1 MVKKYFGTFHRSLD
15 PKGRLL
21 IPSRFGFEKGQDVY
35 VVRGHEGCLAVYDE
49 EGFDRLME
57 KYLAM
62 DFENP
67 SERAKVRIMAS
78 STLPTTIDGVGRILL
93 GKDVIRDYG
102 IGGDVAIL
110 GVLDH
115 FEIWDEGAYARY
127 MLENGFAYDAPSK
140 GKAA

>member
-21 IPSRFGFEKGQDVY
+21 IPSRFGFAKGQDVY

-93 GKDVIRDYG
+93 GKDVIRDYD

-127 MLENGFAYDAPSK
+127 MLENGFAYDASK

>member
-21 IPSRFGFEKGQDVY
+21 IPSRFELAKGASVY
-35 VVRGHEGCLAVYDE
+35 VIRGHEGCLAVYDE
-49 EGFDRLME
+49 AGFDKMME
-57 KYLAM
+57 KYLSM

-67 SERAKVRIMAS
+67 AERAKIRIMAAS
-78 STLPTTIDGVGRILL
+78 ALPTKIDSVGRILL
-93 GKDVIRDYG
+93 GKEVLRDYG
-102 IGGDVAIL
+102 IENDVALL

-115 FEIWDEGAYARY
+115 FEIWDEAAYARY
-127 MLENGFAYDAPSK
+127 MLENGYAYDAPSK